1 MSKRRSQG
9 KNLPISEQIARSASA
24 QVPAGRRQ
32 ETAGESPSPP
42 TFKTSYQNDGGRH
55 GTPNGQPSLT
65 KQAFAD
71 EVNVNSIIRR
81 MEMGGVM
88 PPSREVTEA
97 NYGDFITE
105 DDYHSAMCKVVNAQQ
120 QFEALPAE
128 LRQEF
133 GNDPGKFLSFASDE
147 DNWDEMEAMG
157 FEMPDRELVEAAEG
171 LPDDP
176 QVSEDPQKREPAEG
190 EPSAA

>member
-1 MSKRRSQG
+1 MSKRRSP
-9 KNLPISEQIARSASA
+9 KENLPILEQIARSASA
-24 QVPAGRRQ
+24 EEPAGRRQ
-32 ETAGESPSPP
+32 ETAGEKPSPP

-88 PPSREVTEA
+88 PPTREVSEA
-97 NYGDFITE
+97 NYGDFVTE

-133 GNDPGKFLSFASDE
+133 GNDPGQFLAFAE
-147 DNWDEMEAMG
+147 NPENWDEMEAMG
-157 FEMPDRELVEAAEG
+157 FEMPERLTEAAEE
-171 LPDDP
+171 PP
-176 QVSEDPQKREPAEG
+176 AAPETEPAEPAP
-190 EPSAA
+190 EPPQGGD